1 MKDELGSKQFFVTP
15 THTCSYLP
23 RRNAR
28 TIFLDPRETITSELY
43 QGLADTGFRRSGG
56 HLYRPNCTSCKA
68 CTPVRVIAEQFQLKK
83 SHKRI
88 LTRNKDLEIRVEA
101 ATDSIKHYKLYSDY
115 ISVRHMDGDM
125 YPPSREQY
133 RSFLFSQWSD
143 TFFLSAYKQNEL
155 MAVAVTDRQQSGV
168 SAMYT
173 FFNPYEAK
181 RSLGVY
187 SILQQLEYCKATEL
201 EYLYLGYWIKNS
213 KKMAYKD
220 QYRPIQVY
228 SNDTWRT
235 LD

>member
-1 MKDELGSKQFFVTP
+1 MLGLSLQWQFLRVDTGW
-15 THTCSYLP
+15 S
-23 RRNAR
+23 
-28 TIFLDPRETITSELY
+28 SEL
-43 QGLADTGFRRSGG
+43 LAELFLSGMSDFTFWSKLG
-56 HLYRPNCTSCKA
+56 N
-68 CTPVRVIAEQFQLKK
+68 
-83 SHKRI
+83 
-88 LTRNKDLEIRVEA
+88 TRTTVQ
-101 ATDSIKHYKLYSDY
+101 SIGY